1 MKYQI
6 TSRWDSSKIL
16 FEAEIECSADASEGV
31 KLGLAVRAAVKAR
44 ANLARANLADA
55 NLARAYLADAY
66 LADANLAGAYL
77 ADANLAGANLADANL
92 AGANLADANLA
103 RADLYDEQLR
113 PFKADLWTELTETR
127 AHAEVPGLIQAL
139 REGRVDGSKYEGEC
153 CCLVGTLA
161 NIRGVS
167 FQEFNPNSDRPSE
180 RWFMMIRQGDKAG
193 DKSGGGYAAQKAVEW
208 CLEYCELTGIEVPA
222 VEATP

>member
-44 ANLARANLADA
+44 ADLARAYLADANLARANLARANLAD
-55 NLARAYLADAY
+55 
-66 LADANLAGAYL
+66 
-77 ADANLAGANLADANL
+77 
-92 AGANLADANLA
+92 ANLADANLA

>member
-44 ANLARANLADA
+44 ANLAR
-55 NLARAYLADAY
+55 
-66 LADANLAGAYL
+66 
-77 ADANLAGANLADANL
+77 
-92 AGANLADANLA
+92 ANLADANLA